1 VEETRRAFFMPRG
14 GTLWRCGM
22 NVASILKHKG
32 RDCATVAQDQPVKE
46 AVRLLAEKKIGALV
60 VVDGAGDIAG
70 IVSERDIVANL
81 ADGSAEL
88 LAAPVSRVM
97 TRDVFTCAPTDTTD
111 QLMAQMTDSR
121 IRHLPVKEN
130 GKLAGIISIG
140 DVVKWRIAEV
150 ESRAEAL
157 REYIATG

>member
-1 VEETRRAFFMPRG
+1 
-14 GTLWRCGM
+14 M
-22 NVASILKHKG
+22 NVASILTHKG
-32 RDCATVAQDQPVKE
+32 RDCATIAQDQPVKE

-88 LAAPVSRVM
+88 LAAPVSRIM
-97 TRDVFTCAPTDTTD
+97 TRDVFTCSPSDSTE
-111 QLMAQMTDSR
+111 QLMSQMTNSR

>member
-1 VEETRRAFFMPRG
+1 
-14 GTLWRCGM
+14 M

-32 RDCATVAQDQPVKE
+32 RYCATIAQDQPVKE

-60 VVDGAGDIAG
+60 VVDGAGDISG

-81 ADGSAEL
+81 ADSSAEL

-97 TRDVFTCAPTDTTD
+97 TRDVFTCSPTDTTD
-111 QLMAQMTDSR
+111 QSMAQMTDSR